1 MPYPKTN
8 LTLYSSPLE
17 QPRPF
22 SSSENLEHSGVL
34 GMKWGHW
41 NAETVR
47 KYTGGGQQGGK
58 SLSGTFKRGVRVI
71 KKSMANAKESVSKRS
86 AASAEKKKAR
96 EIERIK
102 KVNPAKLMSDEELK
116 TRIARLKLEKEYNQ
130 LTAEQINK
138 GRRLT
143 KEAIAKGINAGLEAG
158 IKGALTA
165 AISSL
170 GRKQADKK
178 KDKKEEPEAPKPE
191 LKYHHPPQ
199 VKPMGLGS
207 GSSSS
212 SSSSSSGKKKRRKK

>member
-22 SSSENLEHSGVL
+22 SSSESLEHSGVL

-41 NAETVR
+41 NSETVR

-58 SLSGTFKRGVRVI
+58 SLSGTFKRGMRVI
-71 KKSMANAKESVSKRS
+71 KKSMASAKESVSKKA

-96 EIERIK
+96 ETERIR

-165 AISSL
+165 SISAI
-170 GRKQADKK
+170 GRRAADKK
-178 KDKKEEPEAPKPE
+178 KDPKEKPE
-191 LKYHHPPQ
+191 VPVDEIKYRYTPPA
-199 VKPMGLGS
+199 KPAGLGS
-207 GSSSS
+207 GSS

>member
-22 SSSENLEHSGVL
+22 SSSESLEHSGVL

-41 NAETVR
+41 NSETVR
-47 KYTGGGQQGGK
+47 KYTGGGEQGGK
-58 SLSGTFKRGVRVI
+58 SLSGTFKRGIRVI
-71 KKSMANAKESVSKRS
+71 KKSMTSAKESVSTKA

-96 EIERIK
+96 ETERIR

-165 AISSL
+165 SISAI
-170 GRKQADKK
+170 GKRAADKK
-178 KDKKEEPEAPKPE
+178 KDPKEKPEEPVDEI
-191 LKYHHPPQ
+191 KYRYTPP
-199 VKPMGLGS
+199 VKPAGLGS
-207 GSSSS
+207 G

>member
-22 SSSENLEHSGVL
+22 SSSESLEHSGVL

-41 NAETVR
+41 NSETVR
-47 KYTGGGQQGGK
+47 KYTGGGEQGGK
-58 SLSGTFKRGVRVI
+58 SLSGTFKRGMRVI
-71 KKSMANAKESVSKRS
+71 KKSMASAKESVSKKA

-96 EIERIK
+96 ETARIR

-165 AISSL
+165 SISAI
-170 GRKQADKK
+170 GRKAADKK
-178 KDKKEEPEAPKPE
+178 KDPKDKPE
-191 LKYHHPPQ
+191 DKPEDKEKPKNQIEYKYTSPEPR
-199 VKPMGLGS
+199 PIALYPGT
-207 GSSSS
+207 
-212 SSSSSSGKKKRRKK
+212 KKRRKK

>member
-22 SSSENLEHSGVL
+22 SSSESLEHSGVL

-41 NAETVR
+41 NSETVR
-47 KYTGGGQQGGK
+47 KYTGGGEQGGR
-58 SLSGTFKRGVRVI
+58 SLSGTFKRGMRVI
-71 KKSMANAKESVSKRS
+71 KKSMTSAKESVSKKAS
-86 AASAEKKKAR
+86 ASAEKKKAR
-96 EIERIK
+96 ETERIR

-143 KEAIAKGINAGLEAG
+143 KAAIAKGINSGLEAG

-165 AISSL
+165 SISAL
-170 GRKQADKK
+170 GKKAADKK
-178 KDKKEEPEAPKPE
+178 KEDKKEEPEVPKDE
-191 LKYHHPPQ
+191 IKYRYTPP
-199 VKPMGLGS
+199 VKPAGLGS
-207 GSSSS
+207 G